1 MGSRP
6 GVKYYRREIWVGRI
20 FAFFVVAG
28 FFVAAGCLLIPLV
41 NNKLTQGL
49 PLSEEFVVPALVTAA
64 LAGIA
69 GMFKLLLAKSLSRV
83 ETTFIYPIGSV
94 ISALILP
101 PYYIPHQL
109 IHTLKSLL
117 QKGET
122 RIDRKLI
129 SAFVNQYVVGECES
143 LEPTNGNP
151 ANIGNGGNGVSPK
164 IITSFVT
171 YGELVRSVLDK
182 AIEISGNEDVVCFTT
197 LTMPIPQWFNFE
209 PLHITPDDAQQESV
223 VSQANSFPFLRVSP
237 RWMTHYTSHM
247 AKLVSQEKPVMTQRC
262 ILTVKDCSEEHVPTD
277 CPLHQESW
285 MKNLAKSWVLV
296 PSRDGHAFPEEVEPL
311 DRDVISGI
319 WHSSGLP
326 EPMRRVYENLY
337 REALTEGASAY
348 LIVPPFEGDSAALS
362 NHVIHSKWKWDR
374 LSESFA
380 QRFHTSRDY
389 CFVKSFSKNEVHHWF
404 ESKAK
409 HMPYDF
415 FLVGF
420 RPQNGAPEQVNW
432 RFCLAADFDSDINR
446 ITLEMVTNKSNF
458 ARMVA
463 IKSFVE
469 AIQRSN
475 SPFTCWCN

>member
-1 MGSRP
+1 MGLRP
-6 GVKYYRREIWVGRI
+6 GVKYYRRAIWAGYI
-20 FAFFVVAG
+20 FALFVVVAG
-28 FFVAAGCLLIPLV
+28 ILLILLV
-41 NNKLTQGL
+41 YNTLTQAL
-49 PLSEEFVVPALVTAA
+49 LLFMQFVV
-64 LAGIA
+64 LAVIPLA
-69 GMFKLLLAKSLSRV
+69 SILKLHPKLLSSA
-83 ETTFIYPIGSV
+83 ETAIIYPIGVV
-94 ISALILP
+94 ISAWILR

-129 SAFVNQYVVGECES
+129 SAFVSQYVLGECES

-151 ANIGNGGNGVSPK
+151 ANIGNGGNGASPK

-171 YGELVRSVLDK
+171 YGELVQSVLDK
-182 AIEISGNEDVVCFTT
+182 AIEISGSEDVVCFTT

-209 PLHITPDDAQQESV
+209 LEHITPSDAQQKSV
-223 VSQANSFPFLRVSP
+223 VYQANGGFPFLRVSP

-262 ILTVKDCSEEHVPTD
+262 ILTVEDSSEEHVPTD
-277 CPLHQESW
+277 CPLHQESR

-296 PSRDGHAFPEEVEPL
+296 PSRKGHAFPEEVKPL

-319 WHSSGLP
+319 FNLSSLGLP
-326 EPMRRVYENLY
+326 EPVRSVYKRLY
-337 REALTEGASAY
+337 LKALTEGESAY
-348 LIVPPFEGDSAALS
+348 LIVPPFDGDSALS
-362 NHVIHSKWKWDR
+362 SHVINGERSEWKWDR

-389 CFVKSFSKNEVHHWF
+389 CIVKSFSRYEVHQWF
-404 ESKAK
+404 QSEAK
-409 HMPYDF
+409 LPYDL

-420 RPQNGAPEQVNW
+420 RPQNGTPEQVNW

-446 ITLEMVTNKSNF
+446 ITLEMVTNKSNS

-475 SPFTCWCN
+475 SPFTSWCN